1 VSGPSHRDR
10 LRWLNGIGFALTLFY
25 GLWLIAMVMGLL
37 QAGRL
42 TSPLPLP
49 QAFVVVG
56 ALSLVAS
63 VVLLA
68 ILLFGYVFQ
77 GADLGEP
84 TPRYILFGWTCA
96 AGLFFLSQTLALVKV
111 GGATFPHVPEWLS
124 TLYWYFLPVGA
135 ACFAV
140 LLYVNA
146 EAHHHF
152 ASADDPD
159 DDPADEG

>member
-1 VSGPSHRDR
+1 MTAPWHRDR

-25 GLWLIAMVMGLL
+25 GLWFMALVLGLL

-42 TSPLPLP
+42 TSPMPLP
-49 QAFVVVG
+49 QAFVIVG
-56 ALSLVAS
+56 AVSLVAS
-63 VVLLA
+63 VVLLS
-68 ILLFGYVFQ
+68 ILLFGYVFR

-96 AGLFFLSQTLALVKV
+96 AGIFFLSQTLALVKV

-124 TLYWYFLPVGA
+124 TLYWYFLPIGA

-152 ASADDPD
+152 ASTD
-159 DDPADEG
+159 DDWPDEG